1 MQRSA
6 ANGYS
11 GYHQGH
17 RPRPLILAVRRP
29 VNGRFGSDGPL
40 SKERLH
46 RMKVSPAET
55 ENVLRLLAA
64 TPRRIA
70 SLSRGVEISKL
81 HFRPHQDSWSAN
93 DILAHLRACADV
105 WGKSIVEM
113 ITQDHPKLRYISP
126 RSWIRKT
133 DYLELEFRGSLKAFT
148 DQRGELLR
156 VLKSLAIK
164 DWSRSATFTATM
176 KGREQTVFSYA
187 CRIAE
192 HENKHCDQIEA
203 VLKISSAQ
211 NLGVQQSERVDV
223 DRDRKVTSRAR

>member
-1 MQRSA
+1 MSLKA
-6 ANGYS
+6 TPA
-11 GYHQGH
+11 
-17 RPRPLILAVRRP
+17 PP
-29 VNGRFGSDGPL
+29 VPEDTAQSEGPF
-40 SKERLH
+40 SKARLH

-55 ENVLRLLAA
+55 ESVLRLLAA

-70 SLSRGVEISKL
+70 SLSRGIEISKL

-113 ITQDHPKLRYISP
+113 ITRDHPKLRYISP

-133 DYLELEFRGSLKAFT
+133 DYLELEFRRSLKAFT
-148 DQRGELLR
+148 DQRRELLR
-156 VLKSLAIK
+156 ALKGLAIK
-164 DWSRSATFTATM
+164 DWSRSATFTAKT

-203 VLKISSAQ
+203 LLKIASAQ
-211 NLGVQQSERVDV
+211 NLSVQRGARVDV
-223 DRDRKVTSRAR
+223 HH

>member
-1 MQRSA
+1 
-6 ANGYS
+6 
-11 GYHQGH
+11 
-17 RPRPLILAVRRP
+17 
-29 VNGRFGSDGPL
+29 
-40 SKERLH
+40 
-46 RMKVSPAET
+46 MKVSPAEA
-55 ENVLRLLAA
+55 ESVLRLLAA

-133 DYLELEFRGSLKAFT
+133 DYLELEFRRSLKAFT
-148 DQRGELLR
+148 DQRRELLGA
-156 VLKSLAIK
+156 LNGLAIK
-164 DWSRSATFTATM
+164 DWSRSATFTATT

-203 VLKISSAQ
+203 VLKIASAQ
-211 NLGVQQSERVDV
+211 NLGVQRGARVDV
-223 DRDRKVTSRAR
+223 HRDPKVTSRGC

>member
-1 MQRSA
+1 
-6 ANGYS
+6 
-11 GYHQGH
+11 
-17 RPRPLILAVRRP
+17 
-29 VNGRFGSDGPL
+29 
-40 SKERLH
+40 
-46 RMKVSPAET
+46 MKVSPAEI
-55 ENVLRLLAA
+55 ESVLKLLAA

-70 SLSRGVEISKL
+70 SLSRDVEISKL
-81 HFRPHQDSWSAN
+81 YFRAHPDSWSAH

-113 ITQDHPKLRYISP
+113 ITRDHPKLRYISP

-148 DQRGELLR
+148 DQRRELLR
-156 VLKSLAIK
+156 ALQGLAIK
-164 DWSRSATFTATM
+164 DWSRSATFTATT

-203 VLKISSAQ
+203 VLKLASAPNSS
-211 NLGVQQSERVDV
+211 V
-223 DRDRKVTSRAR
+223 